1 MKKKKDSTTKDP
13 RRRIILFS
21 ILCKEEP
28 TFVCVICSRW
38 LYQKELKKTPK
49 KPEKNILWILKSKF
63 LHLVI
68 VICLSCDR
76 DIQKVKKA
84 AQALWNKLTIY
95 PVPNTLSIINKLE
108 KVLISRRIPFRK
120 VTNMPKINFQY
131 WKETYNIRIEI
142 QIKLSWM
149 FVLRLC
155 DPIHYLRLK
164 YIILLETK

>member
-1 MKKKKDSTTKDP
+1 MAIPKRVKKN
-13 RRRIILFS
+13 
-21 ILCKEEP
+21 
-28 TFVCVICSRW
+28 
-38 LYQKELKKTPK
+38 PK

-131 WKETYNIRIEI
+131 
-142 QIKLSWM
+142 
-149 FVLRLC
+149 
-155 DPIHYLRLK
+155 
-164 YIILLETK
+164 